1 MKLGGSVTGPWKTTE
16 EWERL
21 LKASRFAAIPCPVDS
36 RTDRALAREV
46 LAATRAAGVAVAEA
60 GVWKN
65 VLALDRK
72 ERESALSYAK
82 NQLAFADEHLIPCC
96 VNIAGARG
104 TRWDGAFQDNY
115 SEEVYSLIIET
126 VQDIIDSVQPKK
138 AFYTLEPMPWMLP
151 DGPDEYLR
159 LIKDINRPQFAV
171 HMDFV
176 NMINSPRRSLFAHE
190 FIEECFLKLGSLV
203 KSCHLKD
210 SLMEENYTA
219 VIREKA
225 PGQGRLD
232 YTRVLSIIDRHLPK
246 DAPVLLEHMN
256 TSEEYAAAYD
266 HVALA
271 AQAAGIPIR

>member
-1 MKLGGSVTGPWKTTE
+1 MKLGGSVTGSRKTAE

-21 LKASRFAAIPCPVDS
+21 LKASRFAAITCPVDS
-36 RTDRALAREV
+36 RTDKALAREV
-46 LAATRAAGVAVAEA
+46 LDAARAMGVTVAEA

-65 VLALDRK
+65 VLSIDKK
-72 ERESALSYAK
+72 ERESALLYAK
-82 NQLAFADEHLIPCC
+82 NQLAFADEHQIPCC
-96 VNIAGARG
+96 VNIAGTRG

-126 VQDIIDSVQPKK
+126 VQDIIDSVQPKT

-159 LIKDINRPQFAV
+159 LVKDINRPQFAV

-176 NMINSPRRSLFAHE
+176 NMINSPRRSLSAHE
-190 FIEECFLKLGSLV
+190 FIEECFMKLGSLV

-219 VIREKA
+219 VIREMA
-225 PGQGRLD
+225 PGRGRLD
-232 YTRVLSIIDRHLPK
+232 FTRVLSSIDRHLAK
-246 DAPVLLEHMN
+246 GAPVLLEHMN

-266 HVALA
+266 HVSMA